1 MQSKLSRDCATYAE
15 SERDALLLLNAKL
28 LERDTVLFERVGQTD
43 LVDRSDHAGR
53 HAQAHVFSKLRNEE
67 TLVLKITIKLVVRLI
82 VRVANAV
89 TVLMSNAR
97 NCATTS
103 HRNLFFS

>member
-1 MQSKLSRDCATYAE
+1 
-15 SERDALLLLNAKL
+15 
-28 LERDTVLFERVGQTD
+28 
-43 LVDRSDHAGR
+43 
-53 HAQAHVFSKLRNEE
+53 
-67 TLVLKITIKLVVRLI
+67 VVRLI